1 MSSTS
6 RTDSL
11 RSQGLPV
18 AQGLYNPAFEHDAC
32 GTGFVARISGTP
44 SHDIVAFALESV
56 INLTHRGAVDAD
68 ARTGDGAGLLTPLP
82 YGLFRREIAR
92 LGSRLDDPDDLA
104 VGVVFL
110 PREDQAAN
118 TLGRSIVDRALLAEG
133 LTIFGWRTVPVR
145 PEVLGDKGLATRPD
159 IQHVL
164 IGRRAGMPGSAFER
178 TLYLARKRIERDAAG
193 AGLPNLYVAS
203 LSSRTIVY
211 KGLFVAPQLRGFYR
225 DLRDADY
232 EVCLAVFHQRYS
244 TNTFPT
250 WRLAQPFRMLAHNGE
265 INTRQGNVNWMRAR
279 QPELRSN
286 VWGDRLPDLF
296 PITAPGGSDS
306 ADLDNALELL
316 TMSGRDIRH
325 ALMMLM
331 PHAWEHTN
339 DIDRQ
344 RRAFYAYHSC
354 LTEPWDGPAALAFTD
369 GTVVGSALDRNGL
382 RPSRYIVTRD
392 GLVVAGSEVGMLEHP
407 EIDDYNVAEKGRLG
421 PGQMIAVDTGRGEI
435 LKNQELKRWV
445 SSRRPYADWVDAQQV
460 RLKASKKAT
469 AEETD
474 TYAAAPDIKLERL
487 FGYSREDVLYVFPPM
502 AGEGKEPTFSMGD
515 DTPIMPLNTTERTFY
530 NYFRQRFAQV
540 TNPPIDPLREQLV
553 MSLDTFLGR
562 RLSLL
567 EETEVHAHLIHVPSP
582 VLTGAELEELRSLDD
597 PAFRSRTL
605 STLFPAGVVD
615 GLEQGLET
623 LCQAAEA
630 AVGDGVHLLILSDH
644 DAGPTVAPIPMAL
657 AVGAVHHH
665 LIRAGVRMQADLIVE
680 TGEAWDIHHY
690 AVLIGYGA
698 GAVFPYLALAYARSL
713 GGTRKFE
720 EVMPDVAER
729 NYRKTVE
736 AGLLK
741 VMSKMGISTI
751 SSYRGAQIFEALGL
765 ARRVVD
771 RHFSGTA
778 SLIDGVDLDCIQ
790 EDVLIRH
797 REAFGTAPLKV
808 LPDAGFVRFR
818 REGENHAYSPSAVRA
833 IQKAARDNDR
843 AAYDEARAIFDAQPL
858 SSLHDL
864 LAFRSEQP
872 AVPLSEVESMEA
884 IRARFISTAMSL
896 GALSPE
902 AYTTLARG
910 MAMIGGRSN
919 SGEGGEDPAWY
930 HSEDGGPAKHSA
942 IKQIASARFGVTA
955 QYLAYAREIEIK
967 MAQGS
972 KPGEGGQLPSH
983 KVTALI
989 ARLRH
994 AVPGIPLISPPPH
1007 HDIYS
1012 IEDLA
1017 QLIYDLKQVN
1027 PRAKIG
1033 VKLVAEAGVG
1043 TIAAGVAKAYADY
1056 ILISGH
1062 SGGTGASPLS
1072 SIKNAGS
1079 PWEIGLAETQQV
1091 LVLNDLR
1098 GRVKL
1103 RTDGGLRTGRDI
1115 VIAAMLGAEEYGFG
1129 TLAVVTIGCDMAR
1142 QCHLN
1147 TCPTGIATQREDLRA
1162 KFTGRPENVINYFTF
1177 VAEEVRELLA
1187 SLGYRKLDDVVGH
1200 TELLTRKELPGGSRA
1215 ATIDLERLLTPID
1228 PTGAK
1233 PRLHTQE
1240 RNDREDT
1247 PLDDRIMHDI
1257 EAALD
1262 GEGRVTQTYRI
1273 RNSNRAVGARI
1284 AGAIAL
1290 RYGLRGLPDG
1300 TIDCTFLGS
1309 AGQSFG
1315 AFATHGMRWR
1325 LIGQANDYVGKCMS
1339 GGEIIVRPSDN
1350 ARFAWHENVIAGN
1363 TLLYGATGGA
1373 LFIAGRAGER
1383 FAVRNSGARAVV
1395 EGIGDH
1401 GCEYMTGGIV
1411 AVLGPVGRNF
1421 AAGMSAG
1428 IAYVLDTTG
1437 DFEGKVNKELVGI
1450 ARDRDDDDAEILR
1463 ELIQEHFDATAS
1475 PRANEIL
1482 THWSEFRQHFWRVTP
1497 HPYAELLASGEV
1509 HIAQAAEGSRRP
1521 VG

>member
-1 MSSTS
+1 
-6 RTDSL
+6 
-11 RSQGLPV
+11 
-18 AQGLYNPAFEHDAC
+18 
-32 GTGFVARISGTP
+32 
-44 SHDIVAFALESV
+44 
-56 INLTHRGAVDAD
+56 
-68 ARTGDGAGLLTPLP
+68 
-82 YGLFRREIAR
+82 
-92 LGSRLDDPDDLA
+92 
-104 VGVVFL
+104 
-110 PREDQAAN
+110 
-118 TLGRSIVDRALLAEG
+118 
-133 LTIFGWRTVPVR
+133 
-145 PEVLGDKGLATRPD
+145 
-159 IQHVL
+159 
-164 IGRRAGMPGSAFER
+164 
-178 TLYLARKRIERDAAG
+178 
-193 AGLPNLYVAS
+193 
-203 LSSRTIVY
+203 
-211 KGLFVAPQLRGFYR
+211 
-225 DLRDADY
+225 
-232 EVCLAVFHQRYS
+232 
-244 TNTFPT
+244 
-250 WRLAQPFRMLAHNGE
+250 
-265 INTRQGNVNWMRAR
+265 
-279 QPELRSN
+279 
-286 VWGDRLPDLF
+286 
-296 PITAPGGSDS
+296 
-306 ADLDNALELL
+306 
-316 TMSGRDIRH
+316 
-325 ALMMLM
+325 
-331 PHAWEHTN
+331 
-339 DIDRQ
+339 
-344 RRAFYAYHSC
+344 
-354 LTEPWDGPAALAFTD
+354 
-369 GTVVGSALDRNGL
+369 
-382 RPSRYIVTRD
+382 
-392 GLVVAGSEVGMLEHP
+392 
-407 EIDDYNVAEKGRLG
+407 
-421 PGQMIAVDTGRGEI
+421 
-435 LKNQELKRWV
+435 
-445 SSRRPYADWVDAQQV
+445 
-460 RLKASKKAT
+460 
-469 AEETD
+469 
-474 TYAAAPDIKLERL
+474 
-487 FGYSREDVLYVFPPM
+487 
-502 AGEGKEPTFSMGD
+502 
-515 DTPIMPLNTTERTFY
+515 
-530 NYFRQRFAQV
+530 
-540 TNPPIDPLREQLV
+540 
-553 MSLDTFLGR
+553 
-562 RLSLL
+562 
-567 EETEVHAHLIHVPSP
+567 
-582 VLTGAELEELRSLDD
+582 
-597 PAFRSRTL
+597 
-605 STLFPAGVVD
+605 
-615 GLEQGLET
+615 
-623 LCQAAEA
+623 
-630 AVGDGVHLLILSDH
+630 
-644 DAGPTVAPIPMAL
+644 
-657 AVGAVHHH
+657 
-665 LIRAGVRMQADLIVE
+665 
-680 TGEAWDIHHY
+680 
-690 AVLIGYGA
+690 
-698 GAVFPYLALAYARSL
+698 
-713 GGTRKFE
+713 
-720 EVMPDVAER
+720 
-729 NYRKTVE
+729 
-736 AGLLK
+736 
-741 VMSKMGISTI
+741 
-751 SSYRGAQIFEALGL
+751 
-765 ARRVVD
+765 
-771 RHFSGTA
+771 
-778 SLIDGVDLDCIQ
+778 
-790 EDVLIRH
+790 
-797 REAFGTAPLKV
+797 
-808 LPDAGFVRFR
+808 
-818 REGENHAYSPSAVRA
+818 
-833 IQKAARDNDR
+833 
-843 AAYDEARAIFDAQPL
+843 
-858 SSLHDL
+858 
-864 LAFRSEQP
+864 
-872 AVPLSEVESMEA
+872 
-884 IRARFISTAMSL
+884 
-896 GALSPE
+896 
-902 AYTTLARG
+902 
-910 MAMIGGRSN
+910 
-919 SGEGGEDPAWY
+919 
-930 HSEDGGPAKHSA
+930 
-942 IKQIASARFGVTA
+942 
-955 QYLAYAREIEIK
+955 
-967 MAQGS
+967 
-972 KPGEGGQLPSH
+972 
-983 KVTALI
+983 
-989 ARLRH
+989 
-994 AVPGIPLISPPPH
+994 
-1007 HDIYS
+1007 
-1012 IEDLA
+1012 
-1017 QLIYDLKQVN
+1017 
-1027 PRAKIG
+1027 
-1033 VKLVAEAGVG
+1033 
-1043 TIAAGVAKAYADY
+1043 AYADY

-1290 RYGLRGLPDG
+1290 RYGLKGLPDG